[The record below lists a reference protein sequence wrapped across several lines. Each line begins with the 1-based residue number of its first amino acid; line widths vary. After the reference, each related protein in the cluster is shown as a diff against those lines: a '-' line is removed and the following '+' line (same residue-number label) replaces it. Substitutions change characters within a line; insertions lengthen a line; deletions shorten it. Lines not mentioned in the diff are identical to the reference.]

1 MANQL
6 NVYTSFLLGF
16 IVSLILGKLLIKKLT
31 ILKYGQ
37 SIREEGPKSHFKK
50 TGTPTMGGII
60 FILSFLIVILVNY
73 NFNIDL
79 FIIIVASLGLA
90 LIGFI
95 DDYKIIK
102 LKSNEGISPK
112 QKIVSQIL
120 VALLVSILGY
130 YYLGSDV
137 FIPFISRSFEMGLF
151 YIPFN
156 IFFVVALT
164 NSVNLTDGLDG
175 LSTTVTIIVL
185 SFFLIVS
192 VVLKENFLAI
202 IIISMIGA
210 LFGFLYYNWNPAKI
224 FMGDVGSLSLGG
236 LIASLAIVL
245 KLQLLIPIVG
255 VIYMLET
262 ISVIIQVYFF
272 KRYGKR
278 VFKMTP
284 IHHHYELSGYSEKNI
299 VKKFTLVTI
308 IGCLIGLLLLFF

>member
-1 MANQL
+1 MENQL
-6 NVYTSFLLGF
+6 NIYTSFLLGF

>member
-1 MANQL
+1 MENQL
-6 NVYTSFLLGF
+6 NIYTSFLLGLM
-16 IVSLILGKLLIKKLT
+16 VSLILGKLLIKKLT

-37 SIREEGPKSHFKK
+37 SIREEGPKSHLKK

-60 FILSFLIVILVNY
+60 FILSFLIVILINY
-73 NFNIDL
+73 NFNSNL
-79 FIIIVASLGLA
+79 FIIIVATLGLA

-112 QKIVSQIL
+112 QKIVSQIF
-120 VALLVSILGY
+120 VALVVSILGY
-130 YYLGSDV
+130 YYLGSDI
-137 FIPFISRSFEMGLF
+137 FIPFISRNIEMGLF

-192 VVLKENFLAI
+192 IILKEIFLAI
-202 IIISMIGA
+202 TIISMIGA
-210 LFGFLYYNWNPAKI
+210 LLGFLYYNWNPAKI

-236 LIASLAIVL
+236 LIASIAIIL

-255 VIYMLET
+255 IIYMVET

-299 VKKFTLVTI
+299 VKKFALITI
-308 IGCLIGLLLLFF
+308 VGCLIGLLLLFL

>member
-1 MANQL
+1 MENQL
-6 NVYTSFLLGF
+6 NIYTSFLLGF

-137 FIPFISRSFEMGLF
+137 FIPFISRSFEMRLF

>member
-1 MANQL
+1 
-6 NVYTSFLLGF
+6 
-16 IVSLILGKLLIKKLT
+16 
-31 ILKYGQ
+31 
-37 SIREEGPKSHFKK
+37 
-50 TGTPTMGGII
+50 
-60 FILSFLIVILVNY
+60 LSFLIVIVI
-73 NFNIDL
+73 NFNFNSNL
-79 FIIIVASLGLA
+79 FIIIVATLGLA
-90 LIGFI
+90 LIGFV

-112 QKIVSQIL
+112 QKIVSQIF
-120 VALLVSILGY
+120 VALVVSILGY
-130 YYLGSDV
+130 YYLGSDI
-137 FIPFISRSFEMGLF
+137 FIPFISRNIEMGLF

-192 VVLKENFLAI
+192 IILKEIFLAI
-202 IIISMIGA
+202 TIISMIGA
-210 LFGFLYYNWNPAKI
+210 LLGFLYYNWNPAKI

-236 LIASLAIVL
+236 LIASIAIIL

-255 VIYMLET
+255 IIYMVET

-299 VKKFTLVTI
+299 VKKFALITI
-308 IGCLIGLLLLFF
+308 VGCLIGLLLLFL